1 MALELQRN
9 FVVVPLMGMLGV
21 FNGILYVSLYWKI
34 AEAEISLNEATNS
47 ALV

>member
-9 FVVVPLMGMLGV
+9 IIVVPLMGILGV

-34 AEAEISLNEATNS
+34 DETPITFN
-47 ALV
+47 